1 MPNERSKIYTRRG
14 DDGSTSLGGKQRYA
28 KGHLRIE
35 AIGAVDEL
43 NSLLGI
49 LTAQEISSQ
58 LKPVLIRVQNQLFDL
73 GAELAIPQSPR
84 MNATMVS
91 NLERNLDAIDNGLPS
106 LKGFILPGGTLPAA
120 HFHLARSVCRRAE
133 RRLCQ
138 LASQAGE
145 AVNEQAI
152 CYLNRLSD
160 LLFVMARAENAAS
173 DRDDSLWIDSASPDT
188 SG

>member
-1 MPNERSKIYTRRG
+1 MPNKRSKIYTKRG
-14 DDGSTSLGGKQRYA
+14 DDGTTSLGGKQRFS

-49 LTAQEISSQ
+49 LTALEMFSR

-73 GAELAIPQSPR
+73 GAELAIPQPPR

-91 NLERNLDAIDNGLPS
+91 NLEQDLDTIDNGLPP
-106 LKGFILPGGTLPAA
+106 LKGFILPGGTPPAA
-120 HFHLARSVCRRAE
+120 HLHLARSVCRRAE
-133 RRLCQ
+133 RRLCR
-138 LASQAGE
+138 LDAQAGE
-145 AVNEQAI
+145 AVNELAI

-173 DRDDSLWIDSASPDT
+173 GGDETLWTGSASPDT
-188 SG
+188 SV